1 MSKLIVL
8 SGVPGSGKSYFCK
21 TIKKIKESHV
31 YIVSSDELRREI
43 TGRQSNLNEDE
54 LMWKIFFSLAKTY
67 SLDKEGVVV
76 LDATHVSKKMRV
88 DRNKKLKHLFEEVD
102 LVMWNIDKQIVANQ
116 NLQREYP
123 IAPDVLERFYQIL
136 ELPTEDDEKFF
147 DKIIMVTSNDIAPV
161 IQELG
166 LSGSSEELPQEQIN

>member
-31 YIVSSDELRREI
+31 YIVSSDELRKEI

-102 LVMWNIDKQIVANQ
+102 LVMWNIDKQVVANQ

-136 ELPTEDDEKFF
+136 ELPTEEDEKFF

-166 LSGSSEELPQEQIN
+166 LSGSSEELPQ

>member
-31 YIVSSDELRREI
+31 YVVSSDELRREI

-136 ELPTEDDEKFF
+136 ELPTEEDEKFF

-166 LSGSSEELPQEQIN
+166 LSGSSEELPQ

>member
-8 SGVPGSGKSYFCK
+8 SGVP
-21 TIKKIKESHV
+21 
-31 YIVSSDELRREI
+31 
-43 TGRQSNLNEDE
+43 DE

-102 LVMWNIDKQIVANQ
+102 LVMWNIDKQVVANQ

-136 ELPTEDDEKFF
+136 ELPTEDDKKFF

-166 LSGSSEELPQEQIN
+166 LSGSSEELPQ

>member
-1 MSKLIVL
+1 MNKLIVL

-21 TIKKIKESHV
+21 TIKKIKESHI

-161 IQELG
+161 IQKLG
-166 LSGSSEELPQEQIN
+166 LSRSSEELPQ

>member
-31 YIVSSDELRREI
+31 YVVSSDELRREI

-136 ELPTEDDEKFF
+136 ELPTEDDKKFF

-166 LSGSSEELPQEQIN
+166 LSGSSDELPQ

>member
-102 LVMWNIDKQIVANQ
+102 LVMWNIDKQVVANQ

-136 ELPTEDDEKFF
+136 ELPTEDDKKFF

-166 LSGSSEELPQEQIN
+166 LSGSSEELPQ

>member
-102 LVMWNIDKQIVANQ
+102 LVMWNIDKQVVANQ

-136 ELPTEDDEKFF
+136 ELPTEEDEKFF

-166 LSGSSEELPQEQIN
+166 LSGSSEKLPQ

>member
-136 ELPTEDDEKFF
+136 ELPTEEDEKFF

-166 LSGSSEELPQEQIN
+166 LSGSSEELPQ

>member
-31 YIVSSDELRREI
+31 YVVSSDELRREI

-102 LVMWNIDKQIVANQ
+102 LVMWNIDKQVVANQ

-166 LSGSSEELPQEQIN
+166 LSGSSEELPQ

>member
-102 LVMWNIDKQIVANQ
+102 LVMWNIDKQVVANQ

-166 LSGSSEELPQEQIN
+166 LSGSSEELPQ

>member
-54 LMWKIFFSLAKTY
+54 LMWKIFYSLAKTY

-102 LVMWNIDKQIVANQ
+102 LVMWNIDKQVVANQ

-166 LSGSSEELPQEQIN
+166 LSGSSEELPQ

>member
-31 YIVSSDELRREI
+31 YVVSSDELRREI

-102 LVMWNIDKQIVANQ
+102 LVMWNIDKQVVANQ

-166 LSGSSEELPQEQIN
+166 LSGSSEELLQ

>member
-67 SLDKEGVVV
+67 SLDKDGVVV

-102 LVMWNIDKQIVANQ
+102 LVMWNIDKQVVANQ

-166 LSGSSEELPQEQIN
+166 LSGSSEELPQ

>member
-31 YIVSSDELRREI
+31 YVVSSDELRREI

-102 LVMWNIDKQIVANQ
+102 LVMWNIDKQVVANQ

-136 ELPTEDDEKFF
+136 ELPTEEDEKFF

-166 LSGSSEELPQEQIN
+166 LSGSSEELPQ